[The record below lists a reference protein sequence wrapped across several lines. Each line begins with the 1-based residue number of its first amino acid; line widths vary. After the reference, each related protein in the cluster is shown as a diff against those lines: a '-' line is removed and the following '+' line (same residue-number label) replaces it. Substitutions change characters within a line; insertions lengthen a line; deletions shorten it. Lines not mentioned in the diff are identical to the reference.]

1 MLLTYYFNFDKL
13 KFMYTVSAR
22 QLQREYKKVL
32 KKANKVNEPVVVISN
47 NKLQGAVIGIS
58 QLEKLRLNA
67 VAEEALK
74 EYKAGKTKSISTKE
88 ELEAEFA
95 EIRRIALKK

>member
-1 MLLTYYFNFDKL
+1 
-13 KFMYTVSAR
+13 MYTISAR

-32 KKANKVNEPVVVISN
+32 KKANRINEPVVVISN
-47 NKLQGAVIGIS
+47 NKLQGAIIGID

-74 EYKAGKTKSISTKE
+74 EYKAGKTKSISTME
-88 ELEAEFA
+88 ELEADFEEMRKEA
-95 EIRRIALKK
+95 GLSKWILNTLHDI

>member
-1 MLLTYYFNFDKL
+1 
-13 KFMYTVSAR
+13 MYTISAR

-32 KKANKVNEPVVVISN
+32 KKANRINEPVVVISN
-47 NKLQGAVIGIS
+47 NKLQGAIIGID

-74 EYKAGKTKSISTKE
+74 EYKAGKTKSISTME
-88 ELEAEFA
+88 ELEADFEEMRKEA
-95 EIRRIALKK
+95 GLSK